1 MTRYIGVS
9 NFLPDRLARA
19 VRCSEAP
26 IVVNQVHYSL
36 KFREPESSG
45 LLGYCQEHDI
55 LLQAWRPLRGVAA
68 CPLTDELCEKYGLTL
83 AQLGLAWLLSQKSVT
98 AITAMKNPV
107 HLPENLKA
115 VGTVLADADVER
127 LRNEFPDRNY
137 ISTVPLR

>member
-1 MTRYIGVS
+1 M
-9 NFLPDRLARA
+9 
-19 VRCSEAP
+19 
-26 IVVNQVHYSL
+26 VNQVHYSL

-45 LLGYCQEHDI
+45 LLAYCQEHDI

-83 AQLGLAWLLSQKSVT
+83 QQLGLAWLLSQKSVT
-98 AITAMKNPV
+98 AITAMKNQA

-115 VGTVLADADVER
+115 VGTVLTDADVEC